1 MKQLTI
7 VVLSLLLG
15 SILARG
21 QNTPGTVTFTVTTTA
36 NGGKY
41 APNHVLAIWI
51 KNSSGTFIRTSKMMS
66 QKETKYL
73 YQWKASSSLNTVD
86 AITGA
91 TLTSHQT
98 HTITWNCKDL
108 NNNVVPDGTYQFWIE
123 FADADAQGP
132 YAHFDFNKST
142 SAVNTNY
149 PNQSKFSGV
158 NITYTPQPNGIG
170 KNEAEARATVI
181 THGKTITFSIP
192 DDKTGRAEL
201 AVYNLQGQ
209 LVYHEK
215 SPVSAGNYLV
225 FSWDAEKTK
234 GVYIY
239 SITTQKTTYTGK
251 LAHAW

>member
-1 MKQLTI
+1 MKQLTLL
-7 VVLSLLLG
+7 VLFLLMGAL
-15 SILARG
+15 LAQG
-21 QNTPGTVTFTVTTTA
+21 QITPGTVTFTVTTTA

-41 APNHVLAIWI
+41 APKHVFAIWI

-123 FADADAQGP
+123 FADTDAQGP

-142 SAVNTNY
+142 AAVNTNY
-149 PNQSKFSGV
+149 PNQSKFSNI
-158 NITYTPQPNGIG
+158 NITYTPQPIGIEENAKTRKVVVTDHANTVHFNLSGNNGQNNIC
-170 KNEAEARATVI
+170 T
-181 THGKTITFSIP
+181 
-192 DDKTGRAEL
+192 
-201 AVYNLQGQ
+201 VYNLQGQ
-209 LVYHEK
+209 LLY
-215 SPVSAGNYLV
+215 SSSAPVSNGTSLDFIWEAIIPQGIYLYRIV
-225 FSWDAEKTK
+225 SGKE
-234 GVYIY
+234 V
-239 SITTQKTTYTGK
+239 YTGK
-251 LAHAW
+251 FIHAN

>member
-1 MKQLTI
+1 MKKLGLT
-7 VVLSLLLG
+7 VLSLLMCVL
-15 SILARG
+15 LAQG
-21 QNTPGTVTFTVTTTA
+21 QNTPGTVTFTVTTSS

-41 APNHVLAIWI
+41 APKHVLAIWI

-123 FADADAQGP
+123 FADADSQGP

-142 SAVNTNY
+142 TALNTNY

-158 NITYTPQPNGIG
+158 NITYTPQPIGVDENEKQAKATVTYQG
-170 KNEAEARATVI
+170 KN
-181 THGKTITFSIP
+181 ITFSIP
-192 DDKTGRAEL
+192 DDGTGKAEL
-201 AVYNLQGQ
+201 FIYNLQGQ
-209 LVYHEK
+209 LIFHAT
-215 SPVSAGNYLV
+215 SPVNSGKTLI
-225 FSWDAEKTK
+225 FTWDAEKTK
-234 GVYIY
+234 GVSLY
-239 SITTQKTTYTGK
+239 SITTSTKTYTGK